1 MVQTPTHNLFGRPV
15 GKSVGKY
22 TIVLWSIWEWSILIC
37 VVGESLRIRSHGI
50 HHHLSPPFGEDFLSF
65 SSKHATS
72 ANLRNHQWSQ
82 SATNYSGNKKYPPPR
97 KFNIAPEELP
107 KPNRKGV
114 LSSIATIFHGQTV
127 KCPWCNKQ
135 YMVENCL
142 LSKASWLGSF

>member
-82 SATNYSGNKKYPPPR
+82 SATNYSGNKKYPPPPR

-135 YMVENCL
+135 NCL